1 MKRGSSLLLGGL
13 EHFLLEGVR
22 LGEVEGDLVGGDLV
36 VDLSHGVEL
45 VLNLLLVEGVEEDL
59 HVLLAVEGN
68 SSASASD
75 GCGVDL
81 LNIITT
87 DQL

>member
-1 MKRGSSLLLGGL
+1 MLLGGL
-13 EHFLLEGVR
+13 EHFLLEGVGLR
-22 LGEVEGDLVGGDLV
+22 EVEGDLVGGDFV
-36 VDLSHGVEL
+36 VDLSHSVEL
-45 VLNLLLVEGVEEDL
+45 VLNLLLVEWVKEDL
-59 HVLLAVEGN
+59 HVLLAIKGN
-68 SSASASD
+68 SGASASD